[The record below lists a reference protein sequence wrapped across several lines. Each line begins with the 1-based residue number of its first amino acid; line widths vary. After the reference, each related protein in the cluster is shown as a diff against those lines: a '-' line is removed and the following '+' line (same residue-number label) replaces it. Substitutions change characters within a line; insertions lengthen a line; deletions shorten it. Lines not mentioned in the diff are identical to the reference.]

1 MSIIL
6 KDLIT
11 KFNFEL
17 VTEGLSLE
25 KEIEGVYIS
34 DLLSWVMG
42 KAEENCAWITIQGH
56 INIVAVASLVG
67 VSCIIIAESS
77 EISIDTIEKAVKEE
91 IPIFKTELTEY
102 EVAKKFVEAGV

>member
-1 MSIIL
+1 MIL
-6 KDLIT
+6 KDLIDN
-11 KFNFEL
+11 FNFEL
-17 VTEGLSLE
+17 VTQGLSLE
-25 KEIEGVYIS
+25 KKIESVYIS

-67 VSCIIIAESS
+67 VSCIIIAESAD
-77 EISIDTIEKAVKEE
+77 ISPDTLEKALKEE

-102 EVAKKFVEAGV
+102 AIAKKFVEAGV